1 MCEQVRF
8 GHRLMVVGA
17 VTRLIML
24 LCLFLCLKLVIVSKK
39 LKKKG
44 LAGKGRR
51 GRGGAEWTGSIS
63 DGPSK
68 TLRPDVSFSPCS
80 PHLPCLSLVPRQ
92 ATLRPHPQI
101 AKEEQ

>member
-17 VTRLIML
+17 GNKAHYVTVSIS
-24 LCLFLCLKLVIVSKK
+24 LFEIIHNFKK
-39 LKKKG
+39 IEKKG

-51 GRGGAEWTGSIS
+51 GRGGAEWTGSIF

-68 TLRPDVSFSPCS
+68 TPRPDVSFSPCS